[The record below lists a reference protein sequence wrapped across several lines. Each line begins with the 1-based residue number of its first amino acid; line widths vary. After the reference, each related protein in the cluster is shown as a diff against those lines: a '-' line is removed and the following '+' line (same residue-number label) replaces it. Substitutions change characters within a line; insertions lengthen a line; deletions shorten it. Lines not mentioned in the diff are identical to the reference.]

1 MVSER
6 LSYYDTN
13 HEFSTNDGLAI
24 AFGVT
29 AYDSNAEPIEDT

>member
-13 HEFSTNDGLAI
+13 HEFSTDDGLVI

-29 AYDSNAEPIEDT
+29 AYDSNAEPIEDA